1 MTITEPTSI
10 GLSEKAHSI
19 LSQMKEDEYILE
31 LTDGYKLAIGLALAN
46 DIKPN
51 EVPAPKRTILA
62 VSGLDPDQEIATAI
76 RSLVNLEGGSV
87 YRYAERLAEWGV
99 MEMASRF
106 KGGFLDIASMIKD
119 PKSKS
124 L

>member
-1 MTITEPTSI
+1 MTTTEPTSV

-19 LSQMKEDEYILE
+19 LTQMKEDEYILE

-46 DIKPN
+46 GVKPG
-51 EVPAPKRTILA
+51 EIPSPKRTILA

-76 RSLVNLEGGSV
+76 RSLVDLEGGSV

-106 KGGFLDIASMIKD
+106 KSGFLDVATLIKN
-119 PKSKS
+119 PKSKD